1 LNERWVDAY
10 NVMHKI
16 GRLIPLMEEDLEAA
30 RETFL
35 RMLAPRVFRSR
46 ERWTVVFDGLASGRD
61 HAPGPIRVIFAP
73 DADAWILSA
82 LRGRPRPAE
91 VTVVSS
97 DEKDIGGPVRGMGG
111 RMEKAESLARRL
123 DPVKGRDSDEEAE
136 KPDHSSPEEID
147 FWLDQF
153 GAGGTGEP
161 KGDL

>member
-1 LNERWVDAY
+1 MSERWVDAF

-16 GRLIPLMEEDLEAA
+16 GSLGQLMREDLEEA

-35 RMLAPRVFRSR
+35 RMLAPRVFKSR

-73 DADAWILSA
+73 SADAWIMNSLKRHA
-82 LRGRPRPAE
+82 NPKT

-97 DEKDIGGPVRGMGG
+97 DEKDIGVRARSMGAQ
-111 RMEKAESLARRL
+111 MESAEAMASRL
-123 DPVKGRDSDEEAE
+123 LRPKKGEDASE
-136 KPDHSSPEEID
+136 KPENSSSEEID

-153 GAGGTGEP
+153 GGGGSGEP